1 MVAAVASCSAWWL
14 VACGVVV
21 VGCGTVVVACAVVF
35 GGGGGGGG
43 TYVSIGAG
51 GGGGG
56 ASLVGGGTTI
66 GDGSALGGGGG
77 AGLGDGSCELS
88 GGGGGAVVV
97 LLGSV
102 GARLLLLVKV
112 NATPPIAIIDTSAAS
127 PRNSCGRRVARGAM
141 SNGSDLGNCSSCEG
155 VARLSS
161 VS

>member
-1 MVAAVASCSAWWL
+1 MVLL

-21 VGCGTVVVACAVVF
+21 VGCGTVVVTCALVVTG

-43 TYVSIGAG
+43 TYVSVGGGG

-66 GDGSALGGGGG
+66 GDGAALGGGGG
-77 AGLGDGSCELS
+77 TGLGDGSCELS

-102 GARLLLLVKV
+102 GARLSLLVKV

-127 PRNSCGRRVARGAM
+127 PRNSCGRRVPRGPM
-141 SNGSDLGNCSSCEG
+141 SSGSAFGSCISCEG

-161 VS
+161 VSYGSPV

>member
-1 MVAAVASCSAWWL
+1 VLGVVLL

-21 VGCGTVVVACAVVF
+21 VGCGTVVVTCALVLT

-43 TYVSIGAG
+43 TYVSVGDG

-77 AGLGDGSCELS
+77 TELGDGSCELS
-88 GGGGGAVVV
+88 GGGGAVVV

-102 GARLLLLVKV
+102 GARLSLLVKV

-127 PRNSCGRRVARGAM
+127 PRNSCGRRVPRGAM
-141 SNGSDLGNCSSCEG
+141 SNGSAFGSCISCDG

>member
-1 MVAAVASCSAWWL
+1 MAVAVAAYSAWWL

-21 VGCGTVVVACAVVF
+21 VGCGTVVVTCALVF

-43 TYVSIGAG
+43 HVRLDRSG

-77 AGLGDGSCELS
+77 TGLGDGSCELS

-102 GARLLLLVKV
+102 GARLSLLVKV

-127 PRNSCGRRVARGAM
+127 PRNSCGRRVPRGAM
-141 SNGSDLGNCSSCEG
+141 SNGSAFGSCISCEG